1 MELLYHGDMRPE
13 LHWLSPTVR
22 LGFDTAS
29 LPVPPQQLVDKAHTH
44 PEDVRE
50 LSLGALATL
59 IRADH
64 FESEI
69 R

>member
-1 MELLYHGDMRPE
+1 MELSYHGDMRPE
-13 LHWLSPTVR
+13 LRRLSPAVR

-44 PEDVRE
+44 TKELRE
-50 LSLGALATL
+50 LPLGAMATL

-64 FESEI
+64 FEAEI